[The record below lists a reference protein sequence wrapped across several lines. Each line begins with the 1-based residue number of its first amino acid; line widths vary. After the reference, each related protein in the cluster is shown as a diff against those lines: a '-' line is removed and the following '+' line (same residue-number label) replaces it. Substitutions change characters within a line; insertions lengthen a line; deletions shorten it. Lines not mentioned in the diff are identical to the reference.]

1 MRLIA
6 KIRGVHAQIDC
17 LLNYRG
23 ILAPFPVTMILDTGA
38 SCSCLLPDHVHYFRI
53 PYQELTDA
61 DRPINTASGIVTP
74 KILPNVDLILPLKTG
89 LNYSQAILW
98 KIFFD
103 EFQILPPPRKHIPQ
117 PRHRVVSI
125 IGMDVL
131 KDFKKW
137 LWDWN
142 SSELVLDE

>member
-23 ILAPFPVTMILDTGA
+23 ILAPFPVTMVLDTGA

-74 KILPNVDLILPLKTG
+74 KILPNVDLILPIKTG
-89 LNYSQAILW
+89 PNYSSNFMED
-98 KIFFD
+98 FF
-103 EFQILPPPRKHIPQ
+103 R
-117 PRHRVVSI
+117 
-125 IGMDVL
+125 
-131 KDFKKW
+131 
-137 LWDWN
+137 
-142 SSELVLDE
+142 